1 MAKKQKKFNPGM
13 VVHACNFRLR
23 QEEHEFQVS
32 LGLCLQIKRVYF
44 PHEAHFTLVNLL
56 FIEES
61 GHMFLSLYF

>member
-32 LGLCLQIKRVYF
+32 LGLCSK
-44 PHEAHFTLVNLL
+44 TLSPNKKSLL
-56 FIEES
+56 S
-61 GHMFLSLYF
+61 P